1 MHDFKRS
8 FVRRFVI
15 RATAVAVALPSTA
28 FAQQQPAPPRD
39 VASVRLKPAKGPAAP
54 AESASVVPGPRYQ
67 VGPILRWFDGDSYR
81 DLWTTT
87 IRVPVLNLQ
96 TFAPGGL
103 RAVKEG
109 GGMQTK
115 NLRLEASNGDEY
127 VFRLVDKAASG
138 VPSELHGTPVQQVL
152 QDIVSSENPAAAQVA
167 APIVEAAG
175 VLHATATLMVMP
187 NDPALGEFRHDFA
200 GRLGEIEPFPTV
212 PKDSKEG
219 WAGASKII
227 DSPELLKL
235 LNTEAKEHV
244 DARAFLMARLTDFLI
259 NDNDR
264 HAGQWKWARFS
275 SESKTEW
282 QPIARDR
289 DHAFVSYEGVVG
301 SAGRV
306 VKASVVSFTGKPS
319 VRGLTSPNDIDQ
331 RLLSGLEK
339 ATWDSVAQDLQ
350 RRVTD

>member
-1 MHDFKRS
+1 MYDFIRS
-8 FVRRFVI
+8 CTWRSAARAA
-15 RATAVAVALPSTA
+15 ATAVAVTLPSAA
-28 FAQQQPAPPRD
+28 FALQQPDPPKD
-39 VASVRLKPAKGPAAP
+39 VASVRLKPAERPAAR
-54 AESASVVPGPRYQ
+54 AESASVVPGARYD
-67 VGPILRWFDGDSYR
+67 VGPVLRWFDGDSYR
-81 DLWTTT
+81 GLWTTT

-115 NLRLEASNGDEY
+115 NLRLEASSGDEY
-127 VFRLVDKAASG
+127 VFRLIDKAASG
-138 VPSELHGTPVQQVL
+138 VPSELRGTPVQQIL
-152 QDIVSSENPAAAQVA
+152 QDVVSSENPAAAPVA

-175 VLHATATLMVMP
+175 VLHATAKLVVMP

-200 GRLGEIEPFPTV
+200 GRLGEIEPFPSV
-212 PKDSKEG
+212 PKDSKDG

-235 LNTEAKEHV
+235 LNNEAKEHV

-264 HAGQWKWARFS
+264 HAGQWKWARFR
-275 SESKTEW
+275 SEPKTEW
-282 QPIARDR
+282 EPIARDR
-289 DHAFVSYEGVVG
+289 DHAFVSYAGVVG
-301 SAGRV
+301 KAGRM

-319 VRGLTSPNDIDQ
+319 VRGLTSPND
-331 RLLSGLEK
+331 
-339 ATWDSVAQDLQ
+339 
-350 RRVTD
+350 